1 MGRQPQRKHQI
12 HIKPTNYNNK
22 PQQQPGTANPKH
34 NYPQRNK
41 TGDRNLSGHMLQP
54 QLDERFILEIYQS
67 AIDATYIIMDRV
79 LKGNKLPAKILTCL
93 RPCAGEE
100 KDITRTSV
108 QKQGTSRMMELGIV
122 ALTHL
127 GSFDVIIG
135 MDWLAYHRAVID
147 CYEKIV
153 RILLPNGEILKV
165 QGERKRILDHLRV
178 SRLMR
183 KSLMTSVLSENSL
196 RELNKLTIKNRYPLP
211 RIDDLFDQLQGA
223 CCFSK
228 IDLRSGYHQLRVLK
242 KEDIRRRFRN
252 PIMGTLIRRRA
263 RSPPEDNSRL
273 TQDGDVVRQIFKVRI
288 LVEGSSVPRTCGQ
301 PRRYPRGSSRLL
313 RSVKELEDPCVT
325 NRNPF
330 ISRIGRLLPKVYRKF
345 LQDRKAP
352 HPVDP
357 FIPAQ
362 RIRSYVWRVKQE
374 DVSNSEWSKEYYA
387 CYVLALPMDPMTL
400 WSIVMAS
407 NKILEAHRAKL
418 PKDSKPPA
426 AWLRGMRGHLSNE
439 VMVKF
444 TSLIVSGFHQLELPK
459 HRNPQDFL
467 QQPEVP
473 EWKWGKVSHM
483 DFYHKVPKAARGSC
497 MVDSRHAVYG
507 QALQEALGTRLDM
520 STAYH
525 PQTDGQSER
534 TIQTLEDMLRAC
546 VMDFGGSW
554 DTHLPLIEFS
564 L

>member
-1 MGRQPQRKHQI
+1 MR
-12 HIKPTNYNNK
+12 
-22 PQQQPGTANPKH
+22 
-34 NYPQRNK
+34 
-41 TGDRNLSGHMLQP
+41 MC
-54 QLDERFILEIYQS
+54 
-67 AIDATYIIMDRV
+67 IDY
-79 LKGNKLPAKILTCL
+79 
-93 RPCAGEE
+93 
-100 KDITRTSV
+100 
-108 QKQGTSRMMELGIV
+108 
-122 ALTHL
+122 
-127 GSFDVIIG
+127 
-135 MDWLAYHRAVID
+135 
-147 CYEKIV
+147 
-153 RILLPNGEILKV
+153 
-165 QGERKRILDHLRV
+165 
-178 SRLMR
+178 
-183 KSLMTSVLSENSL
+183 

-252 PIMGTLIRRRA
+252 PIMGTL
-263 RSPPEDNSRL
+263 RSL
-273 TQDGDVVRQIFKVRI
+273 
-288 LVEGSSVPRTCGQ
+288 VPRTCGQ

-362 RIRSYVWRVKQE
+362 RISTPDGPDDFVVYCDGIEQGFGCVLTACKANSKAYAGLDFGSPQSEASQGFKAPSCMAKRNERTFEQRSDGEIYFFDRIWI
-374 DVSNSEWSKEYYA
+374 
-387 CYVLALPMDPMTL
+387 P
-400 WSIVMAS
+400 SIGA
-407 NKILEAHRAKL
+407 
-418 PKDSKPPA
+418 
-426 AWLRGMRGHLSNE
+426 
-439 VMVKF
+439 
-444 TSLIVSGFHQLELPK
+444 
-459 HRNPQDFL
+459 DFL

>member
-1 MGRQPQRKHQI
+1 MQLTSSWTVFSKVPECHKGSPREIVDSGFRVCRRAYAMVENPQHNLDVVTGTFLLNNHYACILFDYGAEKSFVSSVFTPFI
-12 HIKPTNYNNK
+12 DIAPAALNTNY
-22 PQQQPGTANPKH
+22 
-34 NYPQRNK
+34 
-41 TGDRNLSGHMLQP
+41 
-54 QLDERFILEIYQS
+54 DEI
-67 AIDATYIIMDRV
+67 
-79 LKGNKLPAKILTCL
+79 
-93 RPCAGEE
+93 
-100 KDITRTSV
+100 
-108 QKQGTSRMMELGIV
+108 EL
-122 ALTHL
+122 AE
-127 GSFDVIIG
+127 
-135 MDWLAYHRAVID
+135 
-147 CYEKIV
+147 EKIV
-153 RILLPNGEILKV
+153 RIPLLNGEILEV
-165 QGERKRILDHLRV
+165 QGERPEKDPGSLTCIKADKKKLDDIHIVRDFPKV
-178 SRLMR
+178 FPDG
-183 KSLMTSVLSENSL
+183 LS
-196 RELNKLTIKNRYPLP
+196 
-211 RIDDLFDQLQGA
+211 GA